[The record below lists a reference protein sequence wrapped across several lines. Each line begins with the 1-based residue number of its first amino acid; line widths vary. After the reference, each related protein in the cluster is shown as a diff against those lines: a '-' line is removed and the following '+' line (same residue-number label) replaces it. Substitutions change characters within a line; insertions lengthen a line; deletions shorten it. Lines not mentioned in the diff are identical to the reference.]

1 MAGVNF
7 LSGYDASPT
16 TEVGSIAQS
25 VSALG
30 TEIRKGI
37 EMRREKGGGKGE

>member
-1 MAGVNF
+1 
-7 LSGYDASPT
+7 
-16 TEVGSIAQS
+16 